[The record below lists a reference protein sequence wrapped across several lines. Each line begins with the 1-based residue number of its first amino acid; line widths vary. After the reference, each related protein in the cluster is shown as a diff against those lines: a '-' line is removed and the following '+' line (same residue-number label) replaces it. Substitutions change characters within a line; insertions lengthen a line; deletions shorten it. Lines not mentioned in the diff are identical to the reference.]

1 MKKFRASV
9 ATLAATAAVLSPAT
23 ASAAAPTQPVQG
35 MTISIGMTSECTLG
49 FNDHARG
56 VSYTAAHCAN
66 GVNNR
71 VRLVNTR
78 TGQKS
83 RTLGTITPS
92 SRYVSSQLG
101 NDWAEIV
108 WDKGVTLGA
117 NPYSGD
123 TMLTLDQVKRGEV
136 VCYHGETTHRG
147 TNKDSCGS
155 YVGSVEES
163 FVTDIADGLP
173 GDSGGPIWVK
183 DRGFIG
189 VVSAGTPK
197 TGIGTP
203 PVINGMALE
212 GDPVL
217 WGSAPRDGAALDPV
231 KVGLL
236 QAQASKIN
244 QKVQDLLPPGW
255 AVLDPDDP
263 MFEDFPWDEVFPS
276 GPAPFVPSIPPIPS
290 APDNPGAGV
299 NPQAPSPQTLSPQ
312 APSPQT
318 PAPEPTPNG
327 KSSKSSEK
335 TDSLSSNADA
345 MSSEKSTGE
354 IVLIVVSVLVTVL
367 PIVLK
372 LAQAFM

>member
-1 MKKFRASV
+1 MKKFRAGV

-35 MTISIGMTSECTLG
+35 MPIEIDDSGACTLG

-56 VSYTAAHCAN
+56 VSYTAAHCA
-66 GVNNR
+66 GQPGQR
-71 VRLVNTR
+71 VRLVNPR
-78 TGQKS
+78 TGES
-83 RTLGTITPS
+83 SDPVGTIKPS
-92 SRYVSSQLG
+92 SSYKSFELG

-108 WDKGVTLGA
+108 WDRGVTMGA

-123 TMLTLDQVKRGEV
+123 TMLTLDQVKPGEE
-136 VCYHGETTHRG
+136 VCYHGETTHKG
-147 TNKDSCGS
+147 TNKVTCGS
-155 YVGSVEES
+155 YVDRLEQS
-163 FVTDIADGLP
+163 FVTNIKDGQP

-189 VVSAGTPK
+189 VVSAGSGSMDG
-197 TGIGTP
+197 TGTFAFFGNKA
-203 PVINGMALE
+203 VKGE
-212 GDPVL
+212 PVL
-217 WGSAPRDGAALDPV
+217 WGSAPRDGADRDLLKMV
-231 KVGLL
+231 FL
-236 QAQASKIN
+236 QAKAAGI
-244 QKVQDLLPPGW
+244 G
-255 AVLDPDDP
+255 
-263 MFEDFPWDEVFPS
+263 DFGGGGDVISWPRTPS
-276 GPAPFVPSIPPIPS
+276 PET
-290 APDNPGAGV
+290 NT

-312 APSPQT
+312 APGPQT